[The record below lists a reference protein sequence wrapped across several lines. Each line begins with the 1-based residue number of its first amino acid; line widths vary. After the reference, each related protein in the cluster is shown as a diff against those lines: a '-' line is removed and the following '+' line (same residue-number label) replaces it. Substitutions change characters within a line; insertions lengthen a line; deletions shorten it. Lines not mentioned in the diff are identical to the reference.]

1 MLPVWRRTVKHLP
14 ARYVRPMMFSMFA
27 LWVIAFVGVFLRKR
41 WTIAVVLVTLVWTAV
56 LLRLHM
62 SSDIPLNF

>member
-1 MLPVWRRTVKHLP
+1 MML
-14 ARYVRPMMFSMFA
+14 SMFV
-27 LWVIAFVGVFLRKR
+27 LWIVAFVGVFLRKR
-41 WTIAVVLVTLVWTAV
+41 WTIPVTLVTLVWTVV